1 MKHVYATLALCFA
14 LGLAPAAQAQKM
26 RTTDVESGMMDKGKK
41 VGVWEYFSH
50 TRDGRQVLVQRYDH
64 TTNKLLF
71 YRPIEDVPY
80 NAEVAPGQWTR
91 TNVEQP
97 PLYIGGEAALAA
109 HMAKLTYP
117 QSAQN
122 RNIQGKVL
130 IEFVIDTLGHASN
143 HKVLNSIG
151 GGCDEEALKLCQS
164 IPPQWVPARLAGRA
178 VPVQYALPFTFR
190 LATAP

>member
-1 MKHVYATLALCFA
+1 M
-14 LGLAPAAQAQKM
+14 LGLSPAVQAQKQ
-26 RTTDVESGMMDKGKK
+26 RTTDTESGMLEKGKK

-64 TTNKLLF
+64 TTNKLVF
-71 YRPIEDVPY
+71 YRPIEDIPY

-91 TNVEQP
+91 TNVQQP

-109 HMAKLTYP
+109 YMSKMNYP
-117 QSAQN
+117 PAAQN

-130 IEFVIDTLGHASN
+130 ITFVIDTLGRASN

-151 GGCDEEALKLCQS
+151 GGCDEEAMKVCQS
-164 IPPQWVPARLAGRA
+164 IPSQWVPARLGSRA
-178 VPVQYALPFTFR
+178 VPVMYELPFTFR
-190 LATAP
+190 LQNPGR